1 MREIFAV
8 AVKDLRLM
16 FRDKAGFFFVFFFPL
31 LIAIF
36 FGTLFVNEGHQA
48 NKLKVFV
55 IDEDD
60 TSGSQAF
67 IKRLMGAPELD
78 ARASSRAE
86 AFNRVRR
93 GEATAYIVVLRGFG
107 DANNFGDNPP
117 AVELG
122 VDPSRKAEQGMLEGT
137 LIKYAA
143 ERLSDLFADP
153 GKSVASLAQSREQ
166 VLKSPNM
173 APADR
178 EKVSS
183 YLGDLSAVLSRA
195 PRMESG
201 EKKFGSFQPLKIQNA
216 DVHVQWEG
224 PRRSYDV
231 TFPQGVIWG
240 VLGCAA
246 AFGISLVT
254 ERTRGTLVRLR
265 MAPIRRGQILA
276 GKALACFITM
286 IALSVALLAFGRLVF
301 GVRPDSLPKLAI
313 ALVAVGLCFVG
324 IMMLLSVLGRTEQ
337 AAAGI
342 GWAVLLVMSMLGGG
356 MLPLFFM
363 PKWLQA
369 VSHFSPVKWA
379 ILSMEGAIWRGFSY
393 TEMLLPCAVLVAIGA
408 LCFAAGE
415 RAFKWLE

>member
-1 MREIFAV
+1 MREILAV
-8 AVKDLRLM
+8 AMKDLKLL

-55 IDEDD
+55 LDEDN
-60 TSGSQAF
+60 TSGSQTF
-67 IKRLMGAPELD
+67 VKRLMGAPELD
-78 ARASSRAE
+78 ARTASRTE
-86 AFNRVRR
+86 AFSRVRR
-93 GEATAYIVVLRGFG
+93 GEATAYIVVLKGFG
-107 DANNFGDNPP
+107 EANNFGGNPP
-117 AVELG
+117 SVELG

-137 LIKYAA
+137 LVKYAA
-143 ERLSDLFADP
+143 ERLTDLFADP
-153 GKSVASLAQSREQ
+153 SKSISSLEQSREE

-173 APADR
+173 APSDR

-195 PRMESG
+195 PQAQAGDKS
-201 EKKFGSFQPLKIQNA
+201 FGGFQPLKIQNA

-231 TFPQGVIWG
+231 TFPQGVMWG
-240 VLGCAA
+240 ILGCAA

-276 GKALACFITM
+276 GKALACFTTM
-286 IALSVALLAFGRLVF
+286 IALAIALLAFGRVVF
-301 GVRPDSLPKLAI
+301 GVRADSLPKLAI

-324 IMMLLSVLGRTEQ
+324 IMMLLSVIGRTEQ
-337 AAAGI
+337 AAGGI

-369 VSHFSPVKWA
+369 ISHFSPVKWA
-379 ILSMEGAIWRGFSY
+379 ILAMEGAIWRGFSY
-393 TEMLLPCAVLVAIGA
+393 TEMLLPCAVLLAIGTV
-408 LCFAAGE
+408 CFTAGE